1 MENCLAKLKKDYEKL
16 REKYKLPSFNELNAE
31 FEIEKLQDRETDFL
45 LRQVRRAMIEKTAV
59 VLRFLEILVNPTE
72 AQTQL
77 YIFSV
82 LKSISGEMKNTIEKV
97 YKELTVIELSSLS
110 LDIDYDEKEE
120 VKFIKDMAGKWPSI
134 KKDLKEITK
143 KLGVVWTHEK
153 NHDNYF
159 G

>member
-1 MENCLAKLKKDYEKL
+1 MENCLAKLKKDYENL
-16 REKYKLPSFNELNAE
+16 RLKYKLPSFNELNAE

-59 VLRFLEILVNPTE
+59 VLRFLEVLVNPTE
-72 AQTQL
+72 AQTQI

-82 LKSISGEMKNTIEKV
+82 LKSISPEMKKSIEKT
-97 YKELTVIELSSLS
+97 YKELTIIELGALS
-110 LDIDYDEKEE
+110 LDIDYDEKNEI
-120 VKFIKDMAGKWPSI
+120 KFIKDMAGKWPSI
-134 KKDLKEITK
+134 KKELKELTL